1 MRVLI
6 TGVAGLIGSHIAERA
21 VAAGQIV
28 RGVDVPGADTSRLHS
43 LGIEL
48 VEGDLVDPQVARRAV
63 QGCEVVYNAVG
74 RTGDYGTS
82 DLYHRPNVLTTESVL
97 AAAIGAGVRRIVHA
111 SSYMVSIGGSFH
123 HWRGGII
130 DDQTPEPSLYGWDF
144 YGRSKVAA
152 ERAVLQQQHQLEVV
166 PLRLGWVYGP
176 RDRMTL
182 PGLVKMLHSSQG
194 LIFGDGRNRL
204 ALTYA
209 ADIADAFVRAADPSV
224 PAGRPLVVAGA
235 ANGQPV
241 TQADYLYAIADQVG
255 APRPTKQLPVAV
267 AMTLGTI
274 LEATW
279 HVLRIQQRPLITS
292 FAAHLLGRD
301 QVLDASSGERA
312 LGWAPRTTFA
322 DGIRQTLAWL
332 EQERALSGV
341 LEGAPA

>member
-1 MRVLI
+1 MLR
-6 TGVAGLIGSHIAERA
+6 GSQR
-21 VAAGQIV
+21 
-28 RGVDVPGADTSRLHS
+28 
-43 LGIEL
+43 EL

-63 QGCEVVYNAVG
+63 QGCEVVYNALG

-166 PLRLGWVYGP
+166 PLRLGWVHGP